1 MVLDDAF
8 NSFPVLDTP
17 RLILR
22 QVTKED
28 AKDVFSI
35 FAHAQ
40 VTEYYDLDTFSHV
53 EEADRWG
60 ITKKPNDRIIGTCGV
75 TPRSNG
81 RGGLGYDL
89 SRDYWRQGIMTEA
102 LNAII
107 SFAFETMELNRLE
120 ALVMPGNLPSEQ
132 LLLKLG
138 FTEEGILREYAFYK
152 DRFHDLKSF
161 SILRRD
167 RDE

>member
-1 MVLDDAF
+1 
-8 NSFPVLDTP
+8 
-17 RLILR
+17 
-22 QVTKED
+22 VTKED

-53 EEADRWG
+53 EEADQLIDHLTRRYEERKAIRWG

-102 LNAII
+102 LIAII